1 MEDFRRALATGPV
14 VYKIVHAVEKIQLSI
29 NSEKAKFSA
38 SIQSYFFSPLQI
50 QINSQHCKIKGIV
63 G

>member
-29 NSEKAKFSA
+29 NSEKAKFSV
-38 SIQSYFFSPLQI
+38 SIQSICSFFKYKLMHSTA
-50 QINSQHCKIKGIV
+50 K
-63 G
+63 

>member
-38 SIQSYFFSPLQI
+38 SIQSYFFPLFKYKLI
-50 QINSQHCKIKGIV
+50 HSTAK
-63 G
+63 

>member
-29 NSEKAKFSA
+29 NSEKANVQCIN
-38 SIQSYFFSPLQI
+38 SIYLFLLQI
-50 QINSQHCKIKGIV
+50 QINAQHCKMKGI
-63 G
+63 